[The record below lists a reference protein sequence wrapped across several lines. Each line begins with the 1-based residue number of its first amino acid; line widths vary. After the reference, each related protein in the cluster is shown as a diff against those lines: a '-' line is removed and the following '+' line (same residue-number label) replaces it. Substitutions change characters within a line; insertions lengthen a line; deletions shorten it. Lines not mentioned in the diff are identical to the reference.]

1 MFAVLTIVLTFIE
14 HVLME
19 VTNPAPYR
27 LQSVLSEI
35 YSIIK
40 FFVDFLFLFLLG
52 VEIIFRIFIFQAL
65 LNIYLRVKK

>member
-14 HVLME
+14 HVLMG
-19 VTNPAPYR
+19 VTNSAPYR

-65 LNIYLRVKK
+65 LNIYLRV

>member
-14 HVLME
+14 HVLMG
-19 VTNPAPYR
+19 VTNSAPYR

-40 FFVDFLFLFLLG
+40 FFVDFLFLLR

-65 LNIYLRVKK
+65 LNIYLRV